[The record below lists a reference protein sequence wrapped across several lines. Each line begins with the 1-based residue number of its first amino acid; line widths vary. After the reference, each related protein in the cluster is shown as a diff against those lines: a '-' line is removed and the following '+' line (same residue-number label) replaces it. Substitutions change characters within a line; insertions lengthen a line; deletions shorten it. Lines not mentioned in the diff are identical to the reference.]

1 MDHCQVKDRG
11 QEIAVEGR
19 EIAYHPSLSIF
30 YHTTL
35 TPTPITLFVLDLAF
49 EISILKLCICLFTLG
64 TRPRISAKSCRAQ
77 NERPFSNRSDTNHTY
92 VMYGFEIL

>member
-35 TPTPITLFVLDLAF
+35 TPTPITLFVLDL
-49 EISILKLCICLFTLG
+49 S
-64 TRPRISAKSCRAQ
+64 KSR
-77 NERPFSNRSDTNHTY
+77 F
-92 VMYGFEIL
+92 

>member
-1 MDHCQVKDRG
+1 MDHCQVKDRV

-35 TPTPITLFVLDLAF
+35 TPTPITLFVLDL
-49 EISILKLCICLFTLG
+49 SKSRLCICLFTLG
-64 TRPRISAKSCRAQ
+64 TRTRFSAKSCRAQ
-77 NERPFSNRSDTNHTY
+77 NERPFSNRSDTTRTNHTY